1 MVSDT
6 FWNAIWLGLIQIYTI
21 NIERHKSEMDDK
33 YTDLAVHL
41 QEVDSRSK
49 SNEHRI
55 DDLESDMKETKDMQI
70 TLVKLANGVE
80 NMGTQ
85 LMDVKQDIQEVK
97 KGQDELSDKVT
108 TLENKPAQEEK
119 KKRDKIVFE
128 VVKYVIIGIIGFL
141 LAQLAPGVF

>member
-1 MVSDT
+1 ME
-6 FWNAIWLGLIQIYTI
+6 NKEYTQ
-21 NIERHKSEMDDK
+21 
-33 YTDLAVHL
+33 LAVHL

-85 LMDVKQDIQEVK
+85 LMDVKNDIQDVK
-97 KGQDELSDKVT
+97 KSQDEISDKVT
-108 TLENKPAQEEK
+108 ILENKPAQET
-119 KKRDKIVFE
+119 KKRVESICMELLKFFIV
-128 VVKYVIIGIIGFL
+128 GIAGFL
-141 LAQLAPGVF
+141 LAQALPAIF

>member
-1 MVSDT
+1 MD
-6 FWNAIWLGLIQIYTI
+6 
-21 NIERHKSEMDDK
+21 ERQ

-55 DDLESDMKETKDMQI
+55 DDLESDMKETKNMQI

-80 NMGTQ
+80 NMGNQ

-108 TLENKPAQEEK
+108 TLENKPATET
-119 KKRDKIVFE
+119 KRRFDKIVD
-128 VVKYVIIGIIGFL
+128 KLIWLVIGGL
-141 LAQLAPGVF
+141 VAGVLYSVLPNIPW